1 MATIREV
8 AKLAG
13 VSPITVSR
21 VVNNTSYVSVETRA
35 RVEAAIDEL
44 NYVPNKLAQSLR
56 QKQTN
61 TLALLL
67 TDITNPF
74 WTTVARG
81 VEDVASEHGLN
92 VILCNTDES
101 ESKQNTYLNLVLQ
114 KQVDGILLVPVN
126 DQCEAVQKIQAQ
138 NVPVVVMDRKVTN
151 AQVDVVRGDSEGG
164 AYQLVHHLLEQG
176 HRRIALLNGAAN
188 VSTAL
193 GRANGY
199 RRALAEAPLG
209 DDCAEQICYGE
220 FTLASGHEMT
230 KQVLSGKPRPTALFA
245 ANNFIAIGALR
256 VLREAGLR
264 VPEDM
269 AVVAFDDLPEEI
281 VIEPFLTVSAQ
292 PAYQM
297 GRKAMELLLAR
308 ITGESSKEFQE
319 IILPTELIIRASS
332 DLRLGERS

>member
-1 MATIREV
+1 M
-8 AKLAG
+8 
-13 VSPITVSR
+13 
-21 VVNNTSYVSVETRA
+21 
-35 RVEAAIDEL
+35 
-44 NYVPNKLAQSLR
+44 
-56 QKQTN
+56 
-61 TLALLL
+61 
-67 TDITNPF
+67 
-74 WTTVARG
+74 
-81 VEDVASEHGLN
+81 
-92 VILCNTDES
+92 
-101 ESKQNTYLNLVLQ
+101 LQ

-193 GRANGY
+193 DRANGY

-209 DDCAEQICYGE
+209 DDRAEQICYGE